1 MSDHQDP
8 AAAKRAAEQAA
19 VRAAAQSERR
29 GTLIF
34 GAIACAVIVALIA
47 GLMAVEIY
55 GERMDEGRIP
65 PANAADR

>member
-1 MSDHQDP
+1 MNDHQE
-8 AAAKRAAEQAA
+8 AAKRAVEQAA
-19 VRAAAQSERR
+19 RSERR

-65 PANAADR
+65 PPNAADR

>member
-1 MSDHQDP
+1 MNDHQE
-8 AAAKRAAEQAA
+8 AAKRAVEQAA
-19 VRAAAQSERR
+19 RSERR

-34 GAIACAVIVALIA
+34 GVIACAVIVALIA

-65 PANAADR
+65 PPNAADR